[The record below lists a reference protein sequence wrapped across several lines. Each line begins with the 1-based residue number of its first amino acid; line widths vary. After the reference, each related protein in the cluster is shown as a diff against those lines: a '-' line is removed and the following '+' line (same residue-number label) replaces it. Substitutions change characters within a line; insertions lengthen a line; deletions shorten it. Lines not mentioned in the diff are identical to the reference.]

1 MSLLNS
7 VDGVGSVSAW
17 VAWVAWV
24 RGFVNSVGRNFGVGD
39 VGHKILAWMKKK
51 YELKFWRGSQVF

>member
-1 MSLLNS
+1 MSLLSS

-39 VGHKILAWMKKK
+39 VGP
-51 YELKFWRGSQVF
+51 